1 MTKFKALEK
10 SLELMIFSL
19 INVHEN
25 DLEILRDFM
34 GGTTK
39 WQ

>member
-10 SLELMIFSL
+10 PLELMIFSL

-25 DLEILRDFM
+25 DLEILRELM
-34 GGTTK
+34 RRTTK